1 MEELVEYSNN
11 NIEQFQKLILKWTTD
26 NLKIYPWREKR
37 TPYKVLISEYFLTR
51 TKAHQVEPIFI
62 KFIEKYPSLESFL
75 ELETEI
81 ARSIMNSLGLHKR
94 VEMLK
99 KLSEQLQQNYI
110 NKIPDNFKD
119 LKSLMGIGKYSA
131 NAILCFGFNNKRP
144 LLDANLIR
152 LYKRVLNVTSK
163 TKTPKTDK
171 YLWEFSEKL
180 LPEKDY
186 VIFNYGILDFC
197 IEICTPKNPKCENC
211 LLNQMCNYYNS
222 KN

>member
-1 MEELVEYSNN
+1 MEELVEHSNK
-11 NIEQFQKLILKWTTD
+11 NIEQFQKLILNWVAD

-37 TPYKVLISEYFLTR
+37 TPYKVMISEYFLTR

-81 ARSIMNSLGLHKR
+81 AWNIMNSLGLHKR

-99 KLSEQLQQNYI
+99 KLAEQLQQNYN

-119 LKSLMGIGKYSA
+119 LKLLMGIGKYSA
-131 NAILCFGFNNKRP
+131 NAILCFGFNYKRP

-197 IEICTPKNPKCENC
+197 IEICTPKNPKCEDC
-211 LLNQMCNYYNS
+211 PLNQMCNYYNS